1 MGKPRI
7 IAISVN
13 CPAPKLSYYARVNPN
28 GSYYFSNV
36 NTEIPNEFHQYEN
49 WVPASAF
56 CTALELYNSM
66 RWSAAGEK
74 KEPEANEKEWGFT
87 IQRDDGS
94 VQIQSF
100 NEPDNCQELIK
111 RFKAFLLYNDMAKVN
126 HEDWWDPVGHE
137 RSRWG
142 HELNAVLNLHQV
154 RQMCRGPLL
163 DFDQL
168 YSMIQSLYP
177 DDDGCCTNKMEV
189 FEDRSLKV
197 YYCCLSSTGRVTI
210 SLDAEGHI
218 DSTDGIALLEA
229 LKTKKTHIYH
239 HYSPGFIKDFDEMFD
254 KWSKYKNGEFIR
266 K

>member
-13 CPAPKLSYYARVNPN
+13 CPAPKLSYYARINPN

-56 CTALELYNSM
+56 CTALELFHCMVWNDV
-66 RWSAAGEK
+66 RK
-74 KEPEANEKEWGFT
+74 NKEPETKEKEWGFT
-87 IQRDDGS
+87 IHRDDGS
-94 VQIQSF
+94 ASIHSF
-100 NEPDNCQELIK
+100 DEPVNCQELIK
-111 RFKAFLLYNDMAKVN
+111 RVKVFLHYNDMAKVN
-126 HEDWWDPVGHE
+126 HEAWWDPTDSE
-137 RSRWG
+137 KSLWSYQ
-142 HELNAVLNLHQV
+142 LNAVLSLKEV
-154 RQMCRGPLL
+154 RQMCREPYVE
-163 DFDQL
+163 FDLL
-168 YSMIQSLYP
+168 YSIVQSLYP
-177 DDDGCCTNKMEV
+177 DDDGCTNKMEV
-189 FEDRSLKV
+189 FEDRSLKI
-197 YYCCLSSTGRVTI
+197 YRCCLSTTGRVTI